1 VVKKTPS
8 WRSKLYTERTFC
20 SHKAVR
26 KLVKK

>member
-1 VVKKTPS
+1 MNKKIGNS
-8 WRSKLYTERTFC
+8 EQLCTERTFC